1 MIELRPRPG
10 VRLRRPATVSILV
23 ASGYPREVVPQ
34 VENADLVSARSKL
47 EAKHLR
53 YQIVY
58 RLMPGGREP
67 RRSVRSRRRV
77 RSSTAGAGSASR
89 SRAPTAG

>member
-1 MIELRPRPG
+1 MIELRPRAG

-34 VENADLVSARSKL
+34 VANADLASAQSKL

-58 RLMPGGREP
+58 RLLPNGPVNQVVGQIP
-67 RRSVRSRRRV
+67 S
-77 RSSTAGAGSASR
+77 AGAIVYRGSR
-89 SRAPTAG
+89 SA

>member
-1 MIELRPRPG
+1 MIELRPSAG

-34 VENADLVSARSKL
+34 VVNADLASAQSKL

-58 RLMPGGREP
+58 RLMENETPTKWSARSQ
-67 RRSVRSRRRV
+67 RRA
-77 RSSTAGAGSASR
+77 RSSTAGAGS
-89 SRAPTAG
+89 G